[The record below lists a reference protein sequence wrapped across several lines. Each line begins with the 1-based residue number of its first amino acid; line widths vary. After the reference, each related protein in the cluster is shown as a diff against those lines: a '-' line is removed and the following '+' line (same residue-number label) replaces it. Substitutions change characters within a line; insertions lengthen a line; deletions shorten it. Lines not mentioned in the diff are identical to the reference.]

1 MTTPIPLNLA
11 VEDPLTESLFSKI
24 LAYIPANYAVRTIYN
39 AGGYGYLKT
48 RVNGFN
54 RAARGIP
61 FLVGTDL
68 DQYECPVALI
78 HEWIHPPK
86 HHNLLLRIAVR
97 EAEAWVLA
105 DKDNFANFLGI
116 RASLVPDDVESL
128 VDAKHELIQLARKA
142 RSREVREDICPPIGS
157 TRRVGPNYN
166 ARLVSFV
173 QQRWIPTVARNHAH
187 SLARAMEC
195 LSTFNPLWP
204 DTP

>member
-11 VEDPLTESLFSKI
+11 VEDPLTESLFGKI
-24 LAYIPANYAVRTIYN
+24 LASIPTQYAVRTIYN

-68 DQYECPVALI
+68 DQYECPPALI
-78 HEWIHPPK
+78 DDWIHPPK
-86 HHNLLLRIAVR
+86 HHNLLIRVAVR

-116 RASLVPDDVESL
+116 RASLVPDDVEGL
-128 VDAKHELIQLARKA
+128 VDAKHELIQLAQRA
-142 RSREVREDICPPIGS
+142 RSRELREDICPPHGS
-157 TRRVGPNYN
+157 TRKVGPNYN
-166 ARLVSFV
+166 PRLVSFV
-173 QQRWIPTVARNHAH
+173 QQRWSPTVARTRAH
-187 SLARAMEC
+187 SLAHAMEC
-195 LSTFNPLWP
+195 LSSFNPRWP
-204 DTP
+204 VTL